1 MKPNKWL
8 AFGLISPSIAY
19 ASDFTGF
26 FSLASLLFIVF
37 PICLVQLLFNVFSWH
52 KFGDRKIALKCACL
66 GSIVPILAIVLNVFE
81 FSMVNLKGM
90 SYFLKYLD
98 DFLIVLSLNMSAL
111 LLAWLPMVAYRLK
124 KMEK

>member
-66 GSIVPILAIVLNVFE
+66 GSIVPFLAIVVNIFE
-81 FSMVNLKGM
+81 FVMAG
-90 SYFLKYLD
+90 SYDGHGRLWYLEG
-98 DFLIVLSLNMSAL
+98 FLILLSLNMSAL
-111 LLAWLPMVAYRLK
+111 LLAWLPMAAYRLK